1 MGTPSKSQC
10 GDTEESMKRWLRVPA
25 MMGTD
30 TEGSPRQL
38 TEPAEGRPGR
48 QPLLK
53 DGLDFASKRRVEGG
67 WAFQVDGPGCGEGRV
82 TEGRTIQGQ
91 RGGPVGIMK
100 RTAMSR
106 RSSSSPE
113 VSGLQR

>member
-53 DGLDFASKRRVEGG
+53 DGLILPARGGGWKEGG
-67 WAFQVDGPGCGEGRV
+67 PSRWTGQAAGRA
-82 TEGRTIQGQ
+82 E
-91 RGGPVGIMK
+91 
-100 RTAMSR
+100 
-106 RSSSSPE
+106 
-113 VSGLQR
+113 